1 VKHVA
6 YFGDGEKTFALT
18 DPMTIELERILG
30 FGIGAIMQRFTTR
43 VFNLRDIAET
53 IRLGLIGGGEAP
65 QVASAF
71 ISAYVDNRPI
81 AETLP
86 IAIGILTARYFG
98 DEPEGQD
105 DAEPDEI
112 DHAAATGNLAA
123 AIKAAYADVAD
134 V

>member
-18 DPMTIELERILG
+18 DPMIHELERILG
-30 FGIGAIMQRFTTR
+30 FGIGAILQRFTGR
-43 VFNLRDIAET
+43 IFNLRDIAET

-65 QVASAF
+65 QIASAF
-71 ISAYVDNRPI
+71 ISAYVENRPI

-86 IAIGILTARYFG
+86 MAIGILEARYFG
-98 DEPEGQD
+98 ETIADEAQD
-105 DAEPDEI
+105 DIEQAG
-112 DHAAATGNLAA
+112 ATGDLSA
-123 AIKAAYADVAD
+123 AIRAAYADVPD